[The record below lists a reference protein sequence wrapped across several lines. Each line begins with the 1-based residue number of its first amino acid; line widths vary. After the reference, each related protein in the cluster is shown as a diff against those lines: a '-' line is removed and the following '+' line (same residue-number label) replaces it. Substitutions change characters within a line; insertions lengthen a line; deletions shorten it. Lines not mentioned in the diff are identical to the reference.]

1 MDTPCFPINI
11 IGNLDA
17 FQRAKF
23 VQRERFDL
31 FFHHDFLSSLKPPP
45 IKQKP
50 CQASW
55 PTNPGRIR
63 VNHRTPF
70 WPTIETPKVL
80 KEAPLTLR
88 LTPCAIQP
96 QETTGLFSL
105 IWSWGV
111 APDPERAPITGD

>member
-11 IGNLDA
+11 IGNRDA
-17 FQRAKF
+17 FQRAEF
-23 VQRERFDL
+23 AQRERFDL